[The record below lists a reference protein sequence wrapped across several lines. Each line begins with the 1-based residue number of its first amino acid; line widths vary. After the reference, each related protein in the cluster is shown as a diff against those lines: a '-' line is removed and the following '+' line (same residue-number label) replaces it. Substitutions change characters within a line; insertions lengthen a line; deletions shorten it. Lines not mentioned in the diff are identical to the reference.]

1 MIAEGFTVRDA
12 LDRVAA
18 AAREGLADGPLDRD
32 AFHQAMRERLPDGL
46 LPWCRG
52 CQSHHVRPGFWRALG
67 PLEVTEM
74 PEKATWGLADPP
86 DMPLEEARAELVRR
100 FLRVYGPATHSQLA
114 SLAQTAASHAKR
126 LFAAIADELEPAA
139 VEGRKGFVLAEDA
152 ARLESPPAAQGVRLL
167 GGHDPYVAQPDREA
181 LVPDAAVRKR
191 LFPSV
196 GRPGAVL
203 ADGVLAGLWRG
214 YKKGDVLEVGV
225 EWLGDPVD
233 VAEEAEAIARLRG
246 CAAARVALELLHDRP
261 DRDLPIV
268 AVVHVGPRA
277 VAALG
282 PVEVLPVLDA
292 SSGGF
297 LTILRARLH
306 EMRLLPLTRKTLKVA
321 PNRDAFP
328 HFFEPLVE
336 LGIFGGC

>member
-1 MIAEGFTVRDA
+1 MPDDVVQVNAFRGSPYVVRRADARVFTAA
-12 LDRVAA
+12 LVPEDEAGLKALVGSRTAKEAGEAGYGVGEALGLVAT

-126 LFAAIADELEPAA
+126 LFEAIAHELEPAA
-139 VEGRKGFVLAEDA
+139 VDGRKGFVLAQDA

-181 LVPDAAVRKR
+181 LVPDAALRKR

-203 ADGVLAGLWRG
+203 AHGVLAGLWRG
-214 YKKGDVLEVGV
+214 HKKGDVLEVGV
-225 EWLGDPVD
+225 EWLGVPVD
-233 VAEEAEAIARLRG
+233 VAEEAGAIARLRG
-246 CAAARVALELLHDRP
+246 CAAARV
-261 DRDLPIV
+261 V
-268 AVVHVGPRA
+268 
-277 VAALG
+277 
-282 PVEVLPVLDA
+282 
-292 SSGGF
+292 
-297 LTILRARLH
+297 
-306 EMRLLPLTRKTLKVA
+306 
-321 PNRDAFP
+321 
-328 HFFEPLVE
+328 
-336 LGIFGGC
+336 